1 MPTRL
6 FLILVALLGLLA
18 LAATAE
24 AAEYVPGEVV
34 VGWLAR
40 SVRGTQPWDPRSEVP
55 EDAEYLI
62 CRGRRTV

>member
-6 FLILVALLGLLA
+6 LLLLVALLGLLA

-34 VGWLAR
+34 VGYENGAVAKVILKAAKVSR
-40 SVRGTQPWDPRSEVP
+40 
-55 EDAEYLI
+55 
-62 CRGRRTV
+62 